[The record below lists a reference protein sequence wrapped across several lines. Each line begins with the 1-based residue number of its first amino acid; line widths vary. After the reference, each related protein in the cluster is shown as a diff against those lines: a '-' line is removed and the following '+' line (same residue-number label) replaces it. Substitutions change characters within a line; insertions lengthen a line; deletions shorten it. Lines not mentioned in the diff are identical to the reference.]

1 MWNPLTDQVG
11 YYAVEKGLDTEEVQF
26 HLSVVRE
33 DGSKEKLEEAPS
45 DGNVMNRIM
54 ELFGGA

>member
-1 MWNPLTDQVG
+1 M
-11 YYAVEKGLDTEEVQF
+11 EKGLDTEEVKF